1 MSRKV
6 DFSKKKIL
14 VLKLLQNQHFFHF
27 LKNNQDK
34 LAFDFIT
41 FSPPTKPLH
50 PLHNQILF
58 FQFDYRSFGVIG
70 MKTTKTNNK
79 RIGFKC
85 KFKT

>member
-1 MSRKV
+1 LI
-6 DFSKKKIL
+6 FQKKNPSFKTIA
-14 VLKLLQNQHFFHF
+14 KSTFFHF

-58 FQFDYRSFGVIG
+58 CQFDYRSFGVIG
-70 MKTTKTNNK
+70 MKTSKTNNK
-79 RIGFKC
+79 RIGFKS